1 MEGPSLEDE
10 ALWSVIST
18 VEGPGIWSGNG
29 TDSDKLSEDR
39 ECRERDS
46 SRPLSGGASVYM
58 LLLSVWLLV
67 SEEEFP
73 LVLHWVV
80 APDSREVPG
89 ESEVGLAGAQGNT
102 GVHSSIPCQKPWLRD
117 GGTSISWSLHLETLS
132 GAGMYD
138 DAGLI

>member
-10 ALWSVIST
+10 ALWSAIST

-46 SRPLSGGASVYM
+46 SRPLSGGASM
-58 LLLSVWLLV
+58 DKLLLSVWLLV
-67 SEEEFP
+67 SEEEVP
-73 LVLHWVV
+73 PVLHWVV

-89 ESEVGLAGAQGNT
+89 DSEGREPTERGWVSMLLSRDSDWLVPRGTLESN
-102 GVHSSIPCQKPWLRD
+102 C
-117 GGTSISWSLHLETLS
+117 WSPARNRGS
-132 GAGMYD
+132 GIGEPA
-138 DAGLI
+138 